1 MRMKPVSLLFVL
13 ALGGVCHPALA
24 QDGAPAAQAAAAVQ
38 SKLTLPDGTVYTG
51 TLRDGVPDG
60 HGYFLYPNGN
70 QYEGDVR
77 MGRRNG
83 SGEMAYAKGDDY
95 KGEWKNGKRDGT
107 GVLVYMLGGRYEGP
121 WKNDKPCGEGKLVF
135 AGTPG
140 REAAVVDGRL
150 PERAAAPTLP
160 PTRYT
165 LKQDRPSTGS
175 NITRDVAREIP
186 VPPTLGYDKLSAA
199 EQDSVRRWFPALAP
213 GDEPPY
219 PLTGPAPFYK
229 TVQRIVSAT
238 RQQGEIRVYVLVGK
252 DGKLVNV
259 TAIGLDNP
267 EVRKAVSMAAGML
280 QYKPA
285 QCAGQPCE
293 MMYPYSLALT
303 MEP

>member
-1 MRMKPVSLLFVL
+1 MKPVTLLFVL
-13 ALGGVCHPALA
+13 ALGGACHPAVA
-24 QDGAPAAQAAAAVQ
+24 QDAVPTAGEAS

-51 TLRDGVPDG
+51 TMRDGVPDG

-70 QYEGDVR
+70 QYEGEVR
-77 MGRRNG
+77 MGRRDG
-83 SGEMAYAKGDDY
+83 TGEMAYARGDDY

-121 WKNDKPCGEGKLVF
+121 WKNDKPCGQGKLVF

-150 PERAAAPTLP
+150 PDRAAEATLP
-160 PTRYT
+160 KTRYT
-165 LKQDRPSTGS
+165 LKQDRPYTGTS
-175 NITRDVAREIP
+175 IARDVARGIP
-186 VPPTLGYDKLSAA
+186 VPPTLGYDKLSAE
-199 EQDSVRRWFPALAP
+199 EQESVKRWFPALAP

-219 PLTGPAPFYK
+219 PLNGPASFYK

-259 TAIGLDNP
+259 RAIGLDDP
-267 EVRKAVSMAAGML
+267 AVRKAVSIAAGML

-285 QCAGQPCE
+285 LCAGQPCE
-293 MMYPYSLALT
+293 MMYPYSLALR

>member
-1 MRMKPVSLLFVL
+1 MRMKPVTLLFVL

-24 QDGAPAAQAAAAVQ
+24 QDAAPTAGEAS

-70 QYEGDVR
+70 QYEGEVR
-77 MGRRNG
+77 MGRRDG
-83 SGEMAYAKGDDY
+83 TGEMAYARGDDY

-121 WKNDKPCGEGKLVF
+121 WKNDKPCGQGKLVF

-150 PERAAAPTLP
+150 PERPAAPTLS
-160 PTRYT
+160 TARYT
-165 LKQDRPSTGS
+165 LKQDRPYTGS
-175 NITRDVAREIP
+175 HIARDVAREIP

-199 EQDSVRRWFPALAP
+199 EQESVKRWFPALAP

-219 PLTGPAPFYK
+219 PLNGPAPFYK
-229 TVQRIVSAT
+229 TVQRIIGVT

-259 TAIGLDNP
+259 SAIGLDDP
-267 EVRKAVSMAAGML
+267 AVRKAVSIAAGML

-285 QCAGQPCE
+285 LCAGQPCE
-293 MMYPYSLALT
+293 MMYPYSLALR